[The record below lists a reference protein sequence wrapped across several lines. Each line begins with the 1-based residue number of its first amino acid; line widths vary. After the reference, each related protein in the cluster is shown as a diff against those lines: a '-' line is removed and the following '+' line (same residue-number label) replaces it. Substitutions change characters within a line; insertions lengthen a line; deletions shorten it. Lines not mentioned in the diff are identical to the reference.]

1 MSKQSGPSISS
12 VVAPTDEGIKGAA
25 CLPLIEGFLEV
36 RGARKSEEIF
46 DRLKNDD
53 AVVVISYKG
62 YNTYRLK

>member
-1 MSKQSGPSISS
+1 M
-12 VVAPTDEGIKGAA
+12 VAPTDEGIKGAA
-25 CLPLIEGFLEV
+25 CLHLIEGFLEV

>member
-1 MSKQSGPSISS
+1 M
-12 VVAPTDEGIKGAA
+12 VAPTDEGIKGVA
-25 CLPLIEGFLEV
+25 CLSLIEGFLEV

-46 DRLKNDD
+46 DKLKNDD